1 MAFEPG
7 CPVQGRE
14 QGEMVRNEGEIERVA
29 REMIARHGPGA
40 ARQAIER
47 LNEMI
52 DRNNIPGRDLWACV
66 VHRIHE
72 HQGTGPVWAGS
83 FADSRG
89 GLARLAPQ

>member
-1 MAFEPG
+1 
-7 CPVQGRE
+7 
-14 QGEMVRNEGEIERVA
+14 MVRNEAEIERVA
-29 REMIARHGPGA
+29 REMITQHGSRA
-40 ARQAIER
+40 ARQATER

-83 FADSRG
+83 FADWRDS
-89 GLARLAPQ
+89 ASRLAAVLR